1 MMSDAVNTTVPL
13 LFENMMKTYLP
24 SVDPDGFDAAYPEAS
39 ITEIHAKLQEA
50 TTPRPPDSK
59 DKRRKEKIISEA
71 WVDTSKDGPLCPGYL
86 LNISE
91 NHADVIDTKKYKV
104 DGALIS
110 TCDKHLIQAGR
121 PNFFLDDL
129 SIEFKRGGTENDA
142 WDDRTNK
149 NVEASADSRIDVRGQ
164 LMSYGERHFYFQH
177 RTGLFML
184 LVNGGEFRVIRWD
197 RSGCIVTE
205 ALNYVDTVE
214 HSKKLLQFLYAYSK
228 AEPAQRGFDTTATR
242 LSKDSCGWQWMQKV
256 AAAHR
261 LDLAYG
267 DGTVVQSV
275 PQGFVIKPTRD
286 APDSPLFSASLLA
299 DDPTA
304 TAGFGDLSS
313 SSATSAIV
321 PVFKYVRDLFRES
334 LSEDWL
340 CYSLKVLGCDYLVGK
355 PIFAPHG
362 LVGRGTRGYVAL
374 EWKTQRLVFL
384 KDAWRPF
391 YHGVGQEGTTLKIIN
406 DAGVRF
412 IPTLV
417 SHGDV
422 GGGQE
427 TEASGYS
434 STGPKEPDVFVGKEK
449 EKKDRAIAPMP
460 SRPNAGSGSGTT
472 TTRRT
477 RTSSGSDGSRIDT
490 TASADSEAGQH
501 SGGHSAKR
509 PRSQEAAPVD
519 REDELG
525 LRHLTHYRIVVAEV
539 CLPSTA
545 FTSGRQLARVFWN
558 CINGHGEAKELCHIL
573 HRDVST
579 GNILILPT
587 LLARPTGGFIV
598 TWVGVLSD
606 WELAKKVLEED
617 EQLKARQPHRTG
629 TWYYMSVHSLTHPRA
644 PVSMADE
651 LESFL
656 HAFIYL
662 SVRFLRSDFANVGL
676 YMEKYFVE
684 TDLDE
689 NCRLLCSELKQQTVI
704 KGELYFRKTPIQFI
718 SNPSTSAQGVRAP
731 GKPTPLNKLI
741 KAFLACL
748 KARYTVLDY
757 EEASTKRTVLATYGL
772 LEPAGA
778 AEEDQQL
785 ALLDAMEALAPIP
798 APPAVHIPTES
809 AIEVGPVKPSDDV
822 YRTAEQ
828 LDTYHHVSG
837 LFRSHIAL
845 GWDSEY
851 VGDQLKGYL
860 PRSYKRSKKACLEST
875 MATIVEDCGVACGS
889 SNLRLRVSAV
899 GR

>member
-24 SVDPDGFDAAYPEAS
+24 SVDPDGFDAAYPEAR

-104 DGALIS
+104 DAALIS
-110 TCDKHLIQAGR
+110 TCDRHLIQADR

-214 HSKKLLQFLYAYSK
+214 HTKKLLQFLYAYSK

-256 AAAHR
+256 AATHR

-304 TAGFGDLSS
+304 TIGFGDLSS
-313 SSATSAIV
+313 SSATSAIA

-340 CYSLKVLGCDYLVGK
+340 CYSLKVLGRDYLVGK

-391 YHGVGQEGTTLKIIN
+391 YHGVGQEGTTLKMIN
-406 DAGVRF
+406 TAGVRF
-412 IPTLV
+412 VPTLIC
-417 SHGDV
+417 HEDV

-427 TEASGYS
+427 TEASSYS
-434 STGPKEPDVFVGKEK
+434 STGPKEPDVFVGKG
-449 EKKDRAIAPMP
+449 KKDRPIAPMP
-460 SRPNAGSGSGTT
+460 LRSNASGSGAT

-477 RTSSGSDGSRIDT
+477 STSSGSDGKSRTDLT
-490 TASADSEAGQH
+490 NTSTLSEDSSER
-501 SGGHSAKR
+501 SGKR
-509 PRSQEAAPVD
+509 PRPRETAPVQ
-519 REDELG
+519 REDGLG
-525 LRHLTHYRIVVAEV
+525 LRHLTHYRMVVAEV
-539 CLPSTA
+539 CLPSSV
-545 FTSGRQLARVFWN
+545 FTNGRQLARVLWN
-558 CINGHGEAKELCHIL
+558 CINGHGQAYELCGIL
-573 HRDVST
+573 HRDVSA
-579 GNILILPT
+579 GNILILPVIGP
-587 LLARPTGGFIV
+587 AAKAGGFLV
-598 TWVGVLSD
+598 LWSGVLSD
-606 WELAKKVLEED
+606 WELAKKLPGKD
-617 EQLKARQPHRTG
+617 ERPKARQPHRTG
-629 TWYYMSVHSLTHPRA
+629 TWYYMSVHSLTHPRT
-644 PVSMADE
+644 PISMGDE
-651 LESFL
+651 LESFFHVL
-656 HAFIYL
+656 IYF
-662 SVRFLRSDFANVGL
+662 SIRFLRSDLPGAIGL
-676 YMEKYFVE
+676 YVDKYFKE
-684 TDLDE
+684 STWAA
-689 NCRLLCSELKQQTVI
+689 NMRLLCSELKQQTMR
-704 KGELYFRKTPIQFI
+704 KGELFCDQQPIRFI
-718 SNPSTSAQGVRAP
+718 SNPSTSAQGVHALV
-731 GKPTPLNKLI
+731 KETPLNALI
-741 KAFLACL
+741 DALLACFQ
-748 KARYTVLDY
+748 ARYAVLDY
-757 EEASTKRTVLATYGL
+757 DDKVEAEGKRSVLATYGIL
-772 LEPAGA
+772 DSPGTDAKE
-778 AEEDQQL
+778 EEDPHMAFL
-785 ALLDAMEALAPIP
+785 EFMDASPAITASSSVPNPIQSTVK
-798 APPAVHIPTES
+798 A
-809 AIEVGPVKPSDDV
+809 PVKPPDDV
-822 YRTAEQ
+822 YITAER
-828 LDTYHHVSG
+828 LESHHHVSS
-837 LFRSHIAL
+837 LFRDHIAVTW
-845 GWDSEY
+845 GPDY
-851 VGDQLKGYL
+851 VGDQLKGYVS
-860 PRSYKRSKKACLEST
+860 PSDKGSKKARVESTMVST
-875 MATIVEDCGVACGS
+875 MATIVETEELPVGPQ
-889 SNLRLRVSAV
+889 SAL
-899 GR
+899 